1 MKNSWRVPA
10 VIALGLAS
18 IWSPLSGAQTGQKWP
33 TQDISIVVPYPPGG
47 GTDLTTRAIAE
58 EMGRA
63 LKTTISVINQP
74 GAAGSIGTIG
84 VWNKPHNGY
93 TIAANGLLHIINDI
107 QCCPAKV
114 R

>member
-1 MKNSWRVPA
+1 MDKKISWRIPA
-10 VIALGLAS
+10 VIVLGLAS
-18 IWSPLSGAQTGQKWP
+18 IWSPLSSAQTGQKWP

-74 GAAGSIGTIG
+74 GAAGLGNTG
-84 VWNKPHNGY
+84 VDRGHAFGD
-93 TIAANGLLHIINDI
+93 GQLVHRQLSVLLGIVLAD
-107 QCCPAKV
+107 